1 MHLSNGQIL
10 EEEEQNQTINHEKL
24 EYTQYL
30 IIRNSTE
37 FLGKFKKRIKELKK
51 RSVLRFSKLRNE

>member
-24 EYTQYL
+24 EYQRSES
-30 IIRNSTE
+30 IPERHFI
-37 FLGKFKKRIKELKK
+37 KRLSLTISAIT
-51 RSVLRFSKLRNE
+51 RVIH